1 MAQRSGPI
9 SILLPPDGAS
19 GGQADGPAKTP
30 GRARRGLFTGLSLR
44 TRLALVMLL
53 TMASTSAVLFWT
65 YHRQEGRVRAYVAT
79 ITSDLNT
86 INQLATYQQQLPQ
99 KGDPNLALQAYRDRL
114 TEAGLKETVDASSP
128 SGEVVASTDP
138 KRLGKKISIRKRKE
152 GQAPFHLSASL
163 PDTNLDPNGQTTYS
177 VQFPI
182 VRDNKVIGY
191 LVLHGVVDEVDD
203 LLRHTDLVRSAWI
216 IVTMLTGMF
225 FVVWLA
231 FQFTRPIGKLVN
243 ATARVA
249 QGDLSVALPDSGSDE
264 MGRLAR
270 TFNEMVA
277 RLRESRRLQERLNE
291 AEKLSLLGRFAGT
304 VAHEVRNSLNFI
316 NLSID
321 QIRAKHL
328 GVETARAR
336 EIERNLAR
344 VKDEVGRLNHLVN
357 DFLAAGR
364 QSPPELASCDLGAV
378 VEEAVTIVEKQA
390 HNQDISI
397 STDLPHGLPHLQA
410 DARQM
415 KTCFVNILTNA
426 VQAMPQGGRIH
437 VSAALLS
444 ANGNGSRG
452 GLQLRFADTGPGIP
466 IEDRE
471 RIFAPYF
478 STKATGFGLGLA
490 ITRKIVEEH
499 GGRIFASDDDMRG
512 TVMVVELP
520 LNVARSTSEASR
532 NEPQEVVSGS

>member
-1 MAQRSGPI
+1 MASRHNPI
-9 SILLPPDGAS
+9 SILPP
-19 GGQADGPAKTP
+19 
-30 GRARRGLFTGLSLR
+30 RETGLRGPLGPKPEPRRAPRGDIFSNLSFR

-65 YHRQEGRVRAYVAT
+65 YHRQQGRVSAYVAT
-79 ITSDLNT
+79 ITSDLTT
-86 INQLATYQQQLPQ
+86 INQLAAYQQQLPQ
-99 KGDPNLALQAYRDRL
+99 KGDANLALQAYRDRL
-114 TEAGLKETVDASSP
+114 TAAGLKETVDAASP
-128 SGEVVASTDP
+128 SGEVMASTDP
-138 KRLGKKISIRKRKE
+138 KRLGKKIKFGKKRKDE
-152 GQAPFHLSASL
+152 QTPFRLSASL

-177 VQFPI
+177 VEFPI

-203 LLRHTDLVRSAWI
+203 LLRQTDLVRSAWI
-216 IVTMLTGMF
+216 IVTLLTGMF
-225 FVVWLA
+225 FVVLLA
-231 FQFTRPIGKLVN
+231 FQFTRPISKLVN
-243 ATARVA
+243 ATTRVA
-249 QGDLSVALPDSGSDE
+249 QGDLSVTLLDSGSDE

-277 RLRESRRLQERLNE
+277 RLRESRQLQERLNE

-328 GVETARAR
+328 GVGAARAR
-336 EIERNLAR
+336 EIERNLAA
-344 VKDEVGRLNHLVN
+344 VKDEVSRLNHLVN

-364 QSPPELASCDLGAV
+364 QSPPELAPCDFGAV
-378 VEEAVTIVEKQA
+378 IDEAVAVVEKQA
-390 HNQDISI
+390 HTQDISI
-397 STDLPHGLPHLQA
+397 TTDVPADLPPLQA
-410 DARQM
+410 DTRQM
-415 KTCFVNILTNA
+415 KTCFLNILTNA

-437 VSAALLS
+437 VSGGLL
-444 ANGNGSRG
+444 APNNHGNQGT
-452 GLQLRFADTGPGIP
+452 LQLRFADTGPGIP
-466 IEDRE
+466 PQDRE

-490 ITRKIVEEH
+490 ITRKIIEDH
-499 GGRIFASDDDMRG
+499 GGRIFASDADMRG

-520 LNVARSTSEASR
+520 VKLTAPPESLL
-532 NEPQEVVSGS
+532 EPREVVRT